1 MPCASSH
8 RPASYADC
16 CGGEEGGGRDHQYA
30 RRGIDRS
37 TVGRTWAPPAVESL
51 KRERWTRGLGRGRR
65 RPRTDLAASSPSL
78 AIFAC
83 SSADGMAR
91 HVRYA
96 PRAGLLGARLK

>member
-1 MPCASSH
+1 MD
-8 RPASYADC
+8 R
-16 CGGEEGGGRDHQYA
+16 QYA

-51 KRERWTRGLGRGRR
+51 KRELRWTRGLGRGRR

-96 PRAGLLGARLK
+96 PRAGLSGARLK